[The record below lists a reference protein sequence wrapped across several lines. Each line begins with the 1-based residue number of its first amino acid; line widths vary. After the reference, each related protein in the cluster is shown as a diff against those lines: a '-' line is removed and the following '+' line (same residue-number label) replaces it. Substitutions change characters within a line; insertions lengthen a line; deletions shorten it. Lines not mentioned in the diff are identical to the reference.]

1 MGPVFTGLLPSI
13 GEEGSDIL
21 PFLSLH
27 VLHFPFFTPEGKDLK
42 LRIMLSNILDHKTFN
57 TGKSF
62 HTLWPSFFISQMS
75 NQMFSERMLFA
86 QGHLA
91 DRKSNLQLMTNVHS
105 STQAFVDIFFFFASD
120 TGKHN
125 FIKPAGKQKQR
136 GRTNMLEKNK

>member
-1 MGPVFTGLLPSI
+1 
-13 GEEGSDIL
+13 
-21 PFLSLH
+21 
-27 VLHFPFFTPEGKDLK
+27 
-42 LRIMLSNILDHKTFN
+42 
-57 TGKSF
+57 
-62 HTLWPSFFISQMS
+62 
-75 NQMFSERMLFA
+75 MFSERMLFA